1 MKLTVLGFAVLAF
14 AGCAVQ
20 PQTHTMQKSFDEALA
35 KTMLSSGP
43 NAIKGSALVRQN
55 GGGVVTC
62 AGNEVMAIPVTPYS
76 DERMWLL
83 YGSYQRG
90 FRPAGVGGFVIA
102 NESPAYRSLMLKT
115 TCDAQGGFRFN
126 NVADGSFYVATQ
138 VKWMVGSQPQGGTLM
153 LKVNVWKGEVKE
165 IVLSP

>member
-1 MKLTVLGFAVLAF
+1 MKATILGVATLVF

-20 PQTHTMQKSFDEALA
+20 PQTYTMQKSFDEALA
-35 KTMLSSGP
+35 KTMVMAGK
-43 NAIKGSALVRQN
+43 NTIKGSALVRQN

-62 AGNEVMAIPVTPYS
+62 AGNEVIAIPVTQYA

-90 FRPAGVGGFVIA
+90 FRHVGMGGFVIT
-102 NESPAYRSLMLKT
+102 NENPAYRSLVLKT
-115 TCDAQGGFRFN
+115 TCDAQGGFKFG

-138 VKWMVGSQPQGGTLM
+138 VKWSVGTQPQGGALM
-153 LKVNVWKGEVKE
+153 LKVNVWKGEEKE